1 MRLTFKKTATFA
13 LMLVIFLTWLAP
25 IWPYEQALHCSLT
38 VLGLGVLAWFE
49 RCYPMSN
56 FDFALVM
63 VFFVIHS
70 IAAHWLYSNVPYDVW
85 FQAVF
90 GQGLNE
96 IMGWTRNHFDRLVHF
111 CYGFCFAPAII
122 GYAKI
127 KGATQRKT
135 AWLIAIC
142 AIMVTSLWYEWF
154 EWLIA
159 ATLSPSD
166 AEAYNG
172 QQGDMWDAH
181 KDMLS
186 ATIGALI
193 WFFPRQ
199 FPRNFK

>member
-1 MRLTFKKTATFA
+1 
-13 LMLVIFLTWLAP
+13 
-25 IWPYEQALHCSLT
+25 
-38 VLGLGVLAWFE
+38 
-49 RCYPMSN
+49 MSN

-127 KGATQRKT
+127 KGATRRKT